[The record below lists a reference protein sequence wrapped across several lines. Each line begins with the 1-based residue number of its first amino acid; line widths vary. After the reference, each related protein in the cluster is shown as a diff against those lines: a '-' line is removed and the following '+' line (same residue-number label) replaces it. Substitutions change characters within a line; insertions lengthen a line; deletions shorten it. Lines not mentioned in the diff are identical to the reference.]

1 MGNLTSS
8 FSTKSGLVTVT
19 ITDAEANATFRM
31 LDLGEI
37 KYEFDLTP
45 DTLNIDRVV
54 AIFSTVEFSLHLYDG
69 NGNDL
74 YDRLVNTT
82 SNKVKIEIDFYNGTS
97 GLFQFT
103 HLPSDV
109 TIDEVSQI
117 VKLKC
122 KPFQPT
128 TTMGEFFANANY
140 SADRMTFEKESANPL
155 FVYQYQC
162 VSAGKFIER
171 ILSEISPATTNVQ
184 SADSN
189 ESQMSTYVF
198 QNFTSSNW
206 VDNTNAFVIVNIHSA
221 DNFINV
227 RLTNGQSVYPEQV
240 PAIDVLKALAVN
252 EGSIIG
258 VGIENFYRNRI
269 NSQAVSLSYSDTLEL
284 SFRQGF
290 QAIQYIF
297 QDLRRQR
304 LNPDAGFLR
313 ELPNLTN
320 SNVNV
325 ALNPDAQ
332 KFVQFVFTPGYPFL
346 SKGRVDTAGNL
357 INGDSVVGDSVMENV
372 ITNTGT
378 QAYRKSFPASGN
390 FVIDGVIRG
399 CAKLKPFEAI
409 EFDSTVPAR
418 YQGKVFRPTYL
429 SYNFLSDEIKFKA
442 YEI

>member
-1 MGNLTSS
+1 MGNLVST
-8 FSTKSGLVTVT
+8 FTTKSGAVTVT
-19 ITDAEANATFRM
+19 ITDAGADTTFRM

-128 TTMGEFFANANY
+128 TTMGQFFANANY
-140 SADRMTFEKESANPL
+140 AADIMPFEKQAADLSRPL
-155 FVYQYQC
+155 YNC
-162 VSAGKFIER
+162 VSSGRFIQR
-171 ILSEISPATTNVQ
+171 ILSEISPALTNVQ

-189 ESQMSTYVF
+189 DARMSQYIFENFDDTTY
-198 QNFTSSNW
+198 

-221 DNFINV
+221 DNFSNV
-227 RLTNGQSVYPEQV
+227 TLTNGQSVVPENV
-240 PAIDVLKALAVN
+240 PAMDVLRAMAVN
-252 EGSIIG
+252 EGSIVG
-258 VGIENFYRNRI
+258 VGIENFYRYRI
-269 NSQAVSLSYSDTLEL
+269 NSEAVSLSYSDTLEL

-290 QAIQYIF
+290 QAVQYIF
-297 QDLRRQR
+297 QSVQRQI
-304 LNPDAGFLR
+304 LQPTVGAVKQ
-313 ELPNLTN
+313 LPNLVN

-325 ALNPDAQ
+325 PLNPDAQ
-332 KFVQFVFTPGYPFL
+332 KFVQFIFTPAYPFL
-346 SKGRVDTAGNL
+346 SKGRVDTVGF
-357 INGDSVVGDSVMENV
+357 INGDSVVGSGVMENT
-372 ITNTGT
+372 ITNAGT
-378 QAYRKSFPASGN
+378 QAYRKAFPASGN
-390 FVIDGVIRG
+390 FIIEGVIRG

-409 EFDSTVPAR
+409 EFDSTVPSR
-418 YQGKVFRPTYL
+418 YQGKTFRPTYL